1 MSEQVESIAEPAAST
16 GRTGS
21 GPRTLLIASVAVI
34 VVIAVVRASYSWATD
49 AWVNHPAGA
58 LIAMA
63 ADLKHGLFYRPLFGP
78 AGYGGTR
85 YFPLYFVL
93 QALLMKL
100 GLPVLFSAYFL
111 SAAATFSLLAGV
123 FYLLRGLGV
132 EPWLAA
138 CSAAALL
145 AVISGQQSLV
155 SPHADG
161 LASSLNVW
169 GLAVIVRPKPS
180 HGKVILASLL
190 FVLAWSAKVS
200 TVFGFAAAFVW
211 LMSTGLPAV
220 AWELAG
226 ETCIGYVL
234 VGAALMAG
242 SQGRFVEIF
251 KACASGGTGLL
262 GFAAGPWNLLVQIVR
277 LDPAV
282 LLFLFL
288 ALVALAQVVV
298 AGRFLRSLPAL
309 FLIAV
314 LAITALIFGSPGLN
328 ENHFLDVQVASVV
341 LIASTLAQ
349 VTVPLYRQ
357 MGICALAVVMLMA
370 AVPLLRRF
378 KNADRRFHDHRFQ
391 RVLAAVG
398 DTSKPILS
406 ENPVIP
412 VLAGQQPY
420 VLDPWMLRLLRKGN
434 PYLGEPLLQGL
445 HNQTFGAVVLCM
457 ADPKTKFGQWWYET
471 GQFGPG
477 FASTLNQNYH
487 LVATFDDQRVYLPNA
502 DIREKQEPV
511 TDFQ

>member
-1 MSEQVESIAEPAAST
+1 MTTQVRNHNTFSST
-16 GRTGS
+16 ARVGS
-21 GPRTLLIASVAVI
+21 GARTLLIASAVVI
-34 VVIAVVRASYSWATD
+34 VVITGVRASYCWATD
-49 AWVNHPAGA
+49 AWVNHPAGV

-63 ADLKHGLFYRPLFGP
+63 ADLKDGMFYRPLLGP

-93 QALLMKL
+93 HALLMKV
-100 GLPVLFSAYFL
+100 GLPVLLSAYLL
-111 SAAATFSLLAGV
+111 SAAATVSLLAGV
-123 FYLLRGLGV
+123 FYLLKGLRA

-145 AVISGQQSLV
+145 AVISGQQSLL
-155 SPHADG
+155 SPHVDG

-169 GLAVIVRPKPS
+169 GLAVTVRPKLS
-180 HGKVILASLL
+180 HGKVLLASLL

-200 TVFGFAAAFVW
+200 TVFGFAAAFIW
-211 LMSTGLPAV
+211 LMSTGLRAT
-220 AWELAG
+220 AWKLAG
-226 ETCIGYVL
+226 ETVLGYIL
-234 VGAALMAG
+234 VGAALVVG

-251 KACASGGTGLL
+251 KACASGGAGLM
-262 GFAAGPWNLLVQIVR
+262 GFAAGPRNLLVQIAR

-282 LLFLFL
+282 LLFVFL
-288 ALVALAQVVV
+288 ALVALVQVV
-298 AGRFLRSLPAL
+298 AKGKFLRNLPAL
-309 FLIAV
+309 LFVAV
-314 LAITALIFGSPGLN
+314 LVVTAAIFGSPGLN
-328 ENHFLDVQVASVV
+328 ENHFLDVQVASIV
-341 LIASTLAQ
+341 LIASWLAQ
-349 VTVPLYRQ
+349 ATVPLYRQ
-357 MGICALAVVMLMA
+357 VGICALAVIMLVA
-370 AVPLLRRF
+370 AVLLLRRF

-391 RVLAAVG
+391 KVLAAVG

-420 VLDPWMLRLLRKGN
+420 VLDPWMLRLLREGN
-434 PYLGEPLLQGL
+434 PYFGEPLLQGL

-457 ADPKTKFGQWWYET
+457 ADPRTKFGQWWYET